1 MNNRTNSTDV
11 VVIGAG
17 IVGLAHAALAA
28 DRGLTVTVIE
38 RDDRPVGA
46 SIRNFGHCCITA
58 QSGEL
63 YDLAQS
69 SRGHW
74 LDFAERAGFWA
85 SEAGALVVARNDVEL
100 QILCEL
106 AERREAGQ
114 VTILGAEETTAQL
127 RTDHGTPD
135 PAIVGGAMLRDDLR
149 VDPRTTVGKLAAW
162 LQERG
167 VTFLWRTSAL
177 GFDDDAVR
185 TNRGTVY
192 GRRTIVCVG
201 HDVDYLFPD
210 AGAEHIVERCT
221 LQMSRAAQPAGLNL
235 GPAVLTATSMLRYDA
250 FTEMPSATA
259 LRHTVDS
266 RLQHI
271 GANVMFTQHPDG
283 SLLLG
288 DSHAYQHT
296 AAPFLAES
304 STDLINAEIGALLG
318 TPLEITER
326 WQGVYASSPNGPL
339 LVKEVQP
346 GVTAV
351 SVTSGI
357 GMTVSFGLAE
367 RTLNTLFSDPPVSV
381 HAHRGNP

>member
-1 MNNRTNSTDV
+1 MNNPTNSKNPADV

-17 IVGLAHAALAA
+17 IVGLAHAALAVG
-28 DRGLTVTVIE
+28 RGLTVTVIE
-38 RDDRPVGA
+38 RDDRAVGA

-74 LDFAERAGFWA
+74 LYFAERAGFWA

-100 QILCEL
+100 QVLREL
-106 AERREAGQ
+106 AGRREAGQ
-114 VTILGAEETTAQL
+114 VTVLRAEETTAQL
-127 RTDHGTPD
+127 RTAQGTPD
-135 PAIVGGAMLRDDLR
+135 PAILGGAMLRDDLR

-162 LQERG
+162 LQEQG
-167 VTFLWRTSAL
+167 VDFLWRTSAV
-177 GFDDDAVR
+177 GFDDGAVH

-201 HDVDYLFPD
+201 HDVDYLFPSVSK
-210 AGAEHIVERCT
+210 EHIVERCT
-221 LQMSRAAQPAGLNL
+221 LQMSRAAQPAGLTL

-250 FTEMPSATA
+250 FTEMPSAIE
-259 LRHTVDS
+259 LSRTVDS
-266 RLQHI
+266 GLQAI

-283 SLLLG
+283 SLILG
-288 DSHAYQHT
+288 DSHTYQHT
-296 AAPFLAES
+296 AAPFLSENT
-304 STDLINAEIGALLG
+304 TDLINAEIGALLG
-318 TPLEITER
+318 MPLEITER
-326 WQGVYASSPNGPL
+326 WQGIYASSPNGPL

-351 SVTSGI
+351 SVTSGV

-367 RTLNTLFSDPPVSV
+367 RTLNSLFESV
-381 HAHRGNP
+381 HSHRGSS